1 MYKHT
6 HTKKNIIKTNC
17 DRKTLLNSI
26 KIDIENYRY
35 TIYVTEYLVL
45 TADTHR

>member
-17 DRKTLLNSI
+17 DWKTLLNSI

-35 TIYVTEYLVL
+35 TIYVTEYL
-45 TADTHR
+45 TIH

>member
-6 HTKKNIIKTNC
+6 HTPKKILSKPIVIGKHC
-17 DRKTLLNSI
+17 LIRI

-35 TIYVTEYLVL
+35 TIYVTEYL
-45 TADTHR
+45 TIH

>member
-6 HTKKNIIKTNC
+6 HTKKNIIKTNR
-17 DRKTLLNSI
+17 DWKTLLNSI

-35 TIYVTEYLVL
+35 TIYVTEYL
-45 TADTHR
+45 TIH

>member
-6 HTKKNIIKTNC
+6 HTKKNTIKTNC
-17 DRKTLLNSI
+17 DWKTLLNSI

-35 TIYVTEYLVL
+35 TIYVTEYL
-45 TADTHR
+45 TIH